1 MKRTKDYRDQSLKKL
16 ARIGFLA
23 SVLANISFIANA
35 QKTVTGKSS
44 EGNVRIS
51 WDYNTYQEM
60 KEVYVANKQITEQN
74 LHYPRVKKLSDGSLL
89 MTFSNH
95 HYGWNVYVRRS
106 TDNGKTW
113 TDAQMLRQQFSSK
126 STVGDDETVFVNPD
140 FIELKDGRILL
151 AYQWR
156 YKQGYHDIP
165 NTNENCGVEIMFSD
179 DKGISFSEPREVYRG
194 RCWEPAMLE
203 LPSGEIHMYITSS
216 QEVVNKVSRPR
227 TVVIRSYDG
236 GKTWQGKSLSTY
248 RDAETIS
255 RTVDERF
262 AYDGMPTAVW
272 LDDNNGIA
280 MPVEV
285 WSGKLAVD
293 QTPVMVRTEAA
304 ANWKGD
310 QQKII
315 NEGGPEYPYKKQIN
329 KDLVGFGPYSTKLG
343 TGEVVVLSNGTY
355 KGEQGIWTLI
365 GDKKADNFRF
375 ATSPFTGHWGSI
387 DYIGN
392 NLVIASGT
400 SNYTDSTNAERVKL
414 VLMKGRLNYSRIIK
428 KGPMDMTSLKNF
440 NTEQNGE
447 YWFLGK
453 QTSSSLFTNFGY
465 TNEHFI
471 IGTYHFDKNIVAFTP
486 ENSDASVILVSRMGK
501 KNAYNNFK
509 IVVNA
514 TGQYLVYRE
523 ENYSWRLIHKGTTPD
538 IELVG
543 SINQEN
549 DEDLG
554 YAAKL
559 KIDWKL
565 LGGTPK
571 KAEVLRAH
579 LRIHHKNK
587 ATEKPLWQTEDMA
600 GENSDY
606 PEEWLKLELK

>member
-1 MKRTKDYRDQSLKKL
+1 MKSKMVFHDVKLKAPLKSCL
-16 ARIGFLA
+16 FFCVFAQAAI
-23 SVLANISFIANA
+23 SVNA
-35 QKTVTGKSS
+35 QKMPSKKTN

-51 WDYNTYQEM
+51 WDHNSFREM
-60 KEVYVANKQITEQN
+60 KNVFVANKNITEPN
-74 LHYPRVKKLSDGSLL
+74 LHYPRVKKLSDGSML

-95 HYGWNVYVRRS
+95 HYGWNIYVRRS
-106 TDNGKTW
+106 EDNGKTW
-113 TDAQMLRQQFSSK
+113 SDAVMLRESFKSK

-156 YKQGYHDIP
+156 YKQGYYDIP
-165 NTNENCGVEIMFSD
+165 NTNENCGVEIMFSN
-179 DKGISFSEPREVYRG
+179 DKGKTFSGPREMYRG

-203 LPSGEIHMYITSS
+203 LPTGEIQMYITSS

-227 TVVIRSYDG
+227 TVVVRSFDG
-236 GKTWQGKSLSTY
+236 GKTWQGKKMSSY

-280 MPVEV
+280 VPIEV

-293 QTPVMVRTEAA
+293 QTPVIVRTDAKT
-304 ANWKGD
+304 NWKGN

-315 NEGGPEYPYKKQIN
+315 DEGGPDYPRKKQIN
-329 KDLVGFGPYSTKLG
+329 KDLVGFGPYSAKLG

-387 DYIGN
+387 DYIGEN
-392 NLVIASGT
+392 KVMASGT
-400 SNYTDSTNAERVKL
+400 SNYTDSSKAERAKV
-414 VLMKGRLNYSRIIK
+414 VLMMGRLNYSRTIK
-428 KGPMDMTSLKNF
+428 KGDLLMTSLSKLDKEKNDL
-440 NTEQNGE
+440 
-447 YWFLGK
+447 WFLGK
-453 QTSSSLFTNFGY
+453 QTQASTFTDFGY
-465 TNEHFI
+465 TNQHFI
-471 IGTYHFDKNIVAFTP
+471 IGAYHFDKNMIAFTP
-486 ENSDASVILVSRMGK
+486 ENSDASVLLLSRK
-501 KNAYNNFK
+501 DKNGNSNNYK

-514 TGQYLVYRE
+514 EGKYLVYRE
-523 ENYSWRLIHKGTTPD
+523 ENYSWRPIQKGTTPD

-543 SINQEN
+543 TINQEK

-565 LGGTPK
+565 LGGAPAPGDTF
-571 KAEVLRAH
+571 RAH
-579 LRIHHKNK
+579 LRMHHKDK
-587 ATEKPLWQTEDMA
+587 ATEKPLWQIEDLA

-606 PEEWLKLELK
+606 PEEWLRLDLK